1 MINTTEKTT
10 FGYLVTDVTRL
21 MRKQFDRRAVCFG
34 LTRAQWRAL
43 KRVHHGEGITQN
55 DLAEFLE
62 MEPIAVGRVIDRL
75 QKAGFIERRADPRDR
90 RVWRLHLL
98 PKAHAVVDDMEQIGS
113 ELLRQA
119 QRGVSATEM
128 KSMMSV
134 LARMKDNL
142 NALDDATAGSGET
155 A

>member
-1 MINTTEKTT
+1 MNTTEKTT
-10 FGYLVTDVTRL
+10 FGYLVTDVTRM
-21 MRKQFDRRAVCFG
+21 MRRQFDRRAVRFG

-55 DLAEFLE
+55 ELAEFLE

-98 PKAHAVVDDMEQIGS
+98 PKAHDVVDDMEQIAS
-113 ELLRQA
+113 ELFRQMQHGIA
-119 QRGVSATEM
+119 AAEM
-128 KSMMSV
+128 KSMLSV
-134 LARMKDNL
+134 LTRMKDNL
-142 NALDDATAGSGET
+142 NALDRVDEKNGEAT
-155 A
+155 

>member
-1 MINTTEKTT
+1 MNPTEKTT

-21 MRKQFDRRAVCFG
+21 MRKQFDRRAVRFG

-55 DLAEFLE
+55 ELAEFLE

-90 RVWRLHLL
+90 RVWRLHVL
-98 PKAHAVVDDMEQIGS
+98 PKAHDVVDDMEQIAS
-113 ELLRQA
+113 ELFRQMQHGIA
-119 QRGVSATEM
+119 AAEM
-128 KSMMSV
+128 KSMLSV
-134 LARMKDNL
+134 LTRMKDNL
-142 NALDDATAGSGET
+142 NALDRVDEKDGET
-155 A
+155 P